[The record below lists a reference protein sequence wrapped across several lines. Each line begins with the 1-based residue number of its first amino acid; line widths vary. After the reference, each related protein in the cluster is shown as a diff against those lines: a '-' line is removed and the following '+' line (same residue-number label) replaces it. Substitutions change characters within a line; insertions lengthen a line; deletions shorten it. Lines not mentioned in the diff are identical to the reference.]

1 MGVSV
6 NTAFL
11 LIFIALQVADVW
23 TTLTA
28 LKLGGREVNPVLAK
42 AFNYADPLA
51 VMVAVKLAGIWALW
65 YLDMYFVTGLMC
77 AVYLWVVDRNLGV
90 IETLKKR

>member
-1 MGVSV
+1 M

-11 LIFIALQVADVW
+11 FIFIALQVLDIW
-23 TTLTA
+23 TTLKA

-51 VMVAVKLAGIWALW
+51 VMVVVKLAGVWALW
-65 YLDMYFVTGLMC
+65 WLDNYFVTGLLC
-77 AVYLWVVDRNLGV
+77 AVYLWVVDRNLAV
-90 IETLKKR
+90 VKKLQK